1 MNKLHFDSE
10 VNKYN
15 SGREKYKLEYQYS
28 QYFINEKNSSEFY
41 DRQKRG
47 MSKLAM
53 EVLYEE
59 LTPRQR
65 QIFILVHAEGFSQ
78 TQVAQELGLNKS
90 TVSRHLKLAQ
100 KKFDK
105 AVKHFNCNQFTFE
118 ED

>member
-1 MNKLHFDSE
+1 MEFEGEGPTYTSTQLDHMSLQFF
-10 VNKYN
+10 
-15 SGREKYKLEYQYS
+15 L
-28 QYFINEKNSSEFY
+28 NEKSSDDFY
-41 DRQKRG
+41 DRKKQA

-53 EVLYEE
+53 EVLYKE

-78 TQVAQELGLNKS
+78 NQVAQELGLNKS

-100 KKFDK
+100 KKFDR